1 MVEIVDIQLLL
12 SISGYCFAIAN
23 LLIGAY
29 NVRDLNKM
37 KGDLVFV
44 KAHRLFGLTETTVFY
59 AVAFLCIAA
68 LSQLAQTE
76 PDAIFADPTVAAHT
90 WIGGFI
96 GTLLFTPKPLIGFF
110 KKNTIYKYGQFIGP
124 IGFIGWSLAHW
135 TALIDYNF
143 YVRPSSDLLGL
154 FVSALIPFLVGPL
167 LFLIVLQRRSSKI
180 SGGEAIR
187 NEIAFILHG
196 VTFGYEKAARDLL
209 GTPALFKYVFPRTY
223 EFLDRLL
230 KVTGF
235 NLKKL
240 EKMNLHDAL
249 EEFMQIAAKIGMA
262 EKIKINWKS
271 EKEFTVESINCS
283 TANVRSYM
291 TNEELK
297 NAICPWAIIAA
308 TVANKITG
316 REITAEPSEFNPTG
330 AKTNMKISDE
340 E

>member
-1 MVEIVDIQLLL
+1 MEIQVLL
-12 SISGYCFAIAN
+12 SVFGYCFVIAN
-23 LLIGAY
+23 VLIGLY

-37 KGDLVFV
+37 KGDPVFV
-44 KAHRLFGLTETTVFY
+44 KAHRLFGLTETFVFY
-59 AVAFLCIAA
+59 TVIIFCIIR
-68 LSQLAQTE
+68 LIQLGQSD
-76 PDAIFADPTVAAHT
+76 PGSIFEDPTVAAHT
-90 WIGGFI
+90 WIGGVV
-96 GTLLFTPKPLIGFF
+96 GTLLFTPKPLIGYFR
-110 KKNTIYKYGQFIGP
+110 KNTIYKYGQFIGP
-124 IGFIGWSLAHW
+124 MGFTGWSLAFW
-135 TALIDYNF
+135 TALINYDY
-143 YVRPSSDLLGL
+143 YVNPSSDLVRLL
-154 FVSALIPFLVGPL
+154 FPAIIPFLVGPL
-167 LFLIVLQRRSSKI
+167 LFLIVLQRRSSKVT
-180 SGGEAIR
+180 GGEAVR

-196 VTFGYEKAARDLL
+196 VTFGYEKATRELV
-209 GTPALFKYVFPRTY
+209 GTPAIFKYVFPRTY

-262 EKIKINWKS
+262 EKIKIDWES
-271 EKEFTVESINCS
+271 EKSFTVESINCS

-291 TNEELK
+291 SKEELK

-316 REITAEPSEFNPTG
+316 KEVTAEPSEFNPTG
-330 AKTNMKISDE
+330 AKTRLKLAGE

>member
-1 MVEIVDIQLLL
+1 M
-12 SISGYCFAIAN
+12 
-23 LLIGAY
+23 
-29 NVRDLNKM
+29 
-37 KGDLVFV
+37 
-44 KAHRLFGLTETTVFY
+44 
-59 AVAFLCIAA
+59 
-68 LSQLAQTE
+68 
-76 PDAIFADPTVAAHT
+76 
-90 WIGGFI
+90 
-96 GTLLFTPKPLIGFF
+96 FTPKALIGRF
-110 KKNTIYKYGQFIGP
+110 KKNTIYRYGQFIGP

-135 TALIDYNF
+135 TALIDYYF
-143 YVRPSSDLLGL
+143 YLRPDLGILSFL
-154 FVSALIPFLVGPL
+154 ATAIIPFLAGPL
-167 LFLIVLQRRSSKI
+167 LFLIVLHARTVKAA
-180 SGGEAIR
+180 GGEAVR
-187 NEIAFILHG
+187 NEIAFVLHG

-249 EEFMQIAAKIGMA
+249 GEFMEITAKIGMA
-262 EKIKINWKS
+262 EKIKINWES
-271 EKEFTVESINCS
+271 EKSFTVESINCS

-291 TNEELK
+291 TKEELK

-316 REITAEPSEFNPTG
+316 KEITAEPSEFNPTG
-330 AKTNMKISDE
+330 AKTRMKISDE